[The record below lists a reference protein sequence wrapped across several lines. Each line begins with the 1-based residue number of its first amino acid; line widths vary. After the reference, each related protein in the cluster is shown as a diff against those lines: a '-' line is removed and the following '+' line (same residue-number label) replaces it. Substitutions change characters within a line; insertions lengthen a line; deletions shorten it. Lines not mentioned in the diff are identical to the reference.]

1 MDRKEFYKAFETLTE
16 KTKSVLM
23 LMLLGKT
30 DREIAKSLDI
40 AEGTVRKHIQNII
53 EHFGIDSDKYL
64 PGQRSSRRGE
74 LIELCKNYNLGF
86 SDFYIERVPYESQ
99 CYEEILKPGCLIR
112 IKAPQQMG
120 KTSLLEKILSKA
132 RDSGYQTLTIDFQLA
147 DSTVLTDYEKLLQ
160 WFCANASDS
169 LELTDRVDEYWKD
182 MYGLNKNCTRYFQ
195 KYLLTETNSPLA
207 LGLDN
212 VDLVF
217 EQTNV
222 FTDFCRLIRGWYDM
236 ARQGDRIGEIW
247 REIRLIV
254 VHSTE
259 IYRMMDINSSPL
271 AGVGLTIEL
280 PEFTLLQV
288 QALAQRHGL
297 HWNTS
302 QVEQLMAMVEGHP
315 ALIQQTIEFV
325 KRQSITLEELLE
337 TAPTEEGVF
346 SNHLRR
352 HLQNLRQNLELAEAF
367 SLCVHSTEPVELAPE
382 SAFKLHSMGLVKFR
396 GNCVT
401 SRCNLYRQYFRIHL
415 NS

>member
-1 MDRKEFYKAFETLTE
+1 MNRKEFYKAFETLTE

-23 LMLLGKT
+23 LMLFGKT
-30 DREIAKSLDI
+30 DEEIAQSLDI

-53 EHFGIDSDKYL
+53 EHFGIASDKYL

-86 SDFYIERVPYESQ
+86 SDFYIERVPYELQ

-120 KTSLLEKILSKA
+120 KTSLLEKVLGKA

-147 DSTVLTDYEKLLQ
+147 DSTVLTDYGKLLQ

-169 LELTDRVDEYWKD
+169 LELLDRVDEYWKD

-195 KYLLTETNSPLA
+195 KYLLTEINSPLV

-217 EQTNV
+217 EQPNI
-222 FTDFCRLIRGWYDM
+222 FNNFCRLIRGWYDM
-236 ARQGDRIGEIW
+236 ARQGGRIGEIW
-247 REIRLIV
+247 KKIRLVV

-259 IYRMMDINSSPL
+259 VYRMMDINSSPL
-271 AGVGLTIEL
+271 AGVGLTVDL

-288 QALAQRHGL
+288 QTLTQRHGL
-297 HWNTS
+297 NWNAS

-315 ALIQQTIEFV
+315 ALIQQALEFV
-325 KRQSITLEELLE
+325 KRQSSTLEELLE

-352 HLQNLRQNLELAEAF
+352 HLQNLRQNPELAEAF
-367 SLCVHSTEPVELAPE
+367 TLCVNSVEPVKLAPDL
-382 SAFKLHSMGLVKFR
+382 AFKLHRMGVVKLQ
-396 GNCVT
+396 GNRVRP
-401 SRCNLYRQYFRIHL
+401 RCNLYRQYFSTRL
-415 NS
+415 SS